1 VTKKAKLHV
10 LGRVRDARKRLR
22 DAAASDLAVA
32 EAREIAADERHT
44 EAAAHVDEMRE
55 AVGERLNE
63 ARSVRALW
71 IFEHEHLVAVHQR
84 EEARV
89 AVEVAEEETQRYRSR
104 LGVRARELKTA
115 EKVIDRTRTGLHHD
129 EKRAE
134 QRINDDLT
142 GARSRRND

>member
-1 VTKKAKLHV
+1 MTKKAKLHI

-22 DAAASDLAVA
+22 DVAANDLAVA
-32 EAREIAADERHT
+32 EAAETAADERHI
-44 EAAAHVDEMRE
+44 EAAAHVDEMRDG
-55 AVGERLNE
+55 VGERLNE

-71 IFEHEHLVAVHQR
+71 IFEHEHLAAVHLR

-115 EKVIDRTRTGLHHD
+115 EKVIDRTRTGLRHD

-134 QRINDDLT
+134 QRSNDDLT
-142 GARSRRND
+142 GARARRDD

>member
-1 VTKKAKLHV
+1 MTKKAKLHV

-22 DAAASDLAVA
+22 DVAANDLATA
-32 EAREIAADERHT
+32 EAQQFAADERHT
-44 EAAAHVDEMRE
+44 EAAAHVDEVRDR
-55 AVGERLNE
+55 VGDRLNE

-89 AVEVAEEETQRYRSR
+89 AVEVAEEETQKYRSR
-104 LGVRARELKTA
+104 LGTRARELKTA
-115 EKVIDRTRTGLHHD
+115 EKVIDRTRTGLRHD

-134 QRINDDLT
+134 QRSNDDLT
-142 GARSRRND
+142 GARPRRDD

>member
-1 VTKKAKLHV
+1 VTKKAKLHI

-22 DAAASDLAVA
+22 DVAANDLAGA
-32 EAREIAADERHT
+32 EARELAADERHD
-44 EAAAHVDEMRE
+44 EATAHVEEMRDN
-55 AVGERLNE
+55 VGERLSE

-71 IFEHEHLVAVHQR
+71 IFEHEHLAAVHIR

-89 AVEVAEEETQRYRSR
+89 AVEVAEEETQKYRSR

-115 EKVIDRTRTGLHHD
+115 EKVIDRTRTGLRSD

-134 QRINDDLT
+134 QKTNDDLT
-142 GARSRRND
+142 GARSRRNH

>member
-1 VTKKAKLHV
+1 MTKKAKLHI

-22 DAAASDLAVA
+22 DAAANELASA
-32 EAREIAADERHT
+32 EAEQFAADARHT
-44 EAAAHVDEMRE
+44 QAAAHVDQVRD
-55 AVGERLNE
+55 AVNDRLNE

-71 IFEHEHLVAVHQR
+71 TFEHEHRVAVSIR

-89 AVEVAEEETQRYRSR
+89 AVEVAEEETQKYRSR

-115 EKVIDRTRTGLHHD
+115 EKVIDRTRTGIRHD

-134 QRINDDLT
+134 QRTNDDLT
-142 GARSRRND
+142 GTRARRND